1 MLFSCLKTIMASSRQ
16 TVAGASQ
23 LKAMTG
29 AGLACGVGKS
39 RRLILAE
46 GRRGS
51 QEFNWV
57 SSQFISFIRC
67 PFQTEFDLL
76 QTVAVSSSD
85 GVRRNFQHFANF
97 IERVAMPDFQHNYL
111 ALFHR
116 QFGEAAHRGALR

>member
-51 QEFNWV
+51 QEFN
-57 SSQFISFIRC
+57 
-67 PFQTEFDLL
+67 
-76 QTVAVSSSD
+76 
-85 GVRRNFQHFANF
+85 
-97 IERVAMPDFQHNYL
+97 
-111 ALFHR
+111 
-116 QFGEAAHRGALR
+116 